1 MKTELLYLSYVT
13 ILTGVLWI
21 PYILDRVLT
30 CGLLAAVGYPDNS
43 KPQSKW
49 AVRLMKAHSNAVE
62 NLVVFATLILL
73 ANAMNISN
81 AVIANASMLYFA
93 ARLVHA
99 VCYTLGI
106 PWVRTLAFLTG
117 VVAQA
122 MVAVQLLSH

>member
-30 CGLLAAVGYPDNS
+30 CGLLAAVGYPDNG

-49 AVRLMKAHSNAVE
+49 AVRMMKAHSNAVE
-62 NLVVFATLILL
+62 NLVVFAVLILL

-81 AVIANASMLYFA
+81 ATVANASMLFFA

-117 VVAQA
+117 FAAQA
-122 MVAVQLLSH
+122 MVAVQLLGR

>member
-49 AVRLMKAHSNAVE
+49 AVRLMKAHSNAV
-62 NLVVFATLILL
+62 
-73 ANAMNISN
+73 
-81 AVIANASMLYFA
+81 
-93 ARLVHA
+93 
-99 VCYTLGI
+99 CYTLGI

-117 VVAQA
+117 VAAQA
-122 MVAVQLLSH
+122 MVAVQLLAH

>member
-30 CGLLAAVGYPDNS
+30 CSLLAAVGYPDNG

-49 AVRLMKAHSNAVE
+49 AVRMMKAHSNAVE
-62 NLVVFATLILL
+62 NLVVFAILILL
-73 ANAMNISN
+73 ANTMNISN
-81 AVIANASMLYFA
+81 ATIANASMLYFA
-93 ARLVHA
+93 ARVVHA

-117 VVAQA
+117 FAAQA
-122 MVAVQLLSH
+122 MVAVQLLAH

>member
-21 PYILDRVLT
+21 PYIFDRVLT
-30 CGLLAAVGYPDNS
+30 CGLLAAVGYPDNG

-49 AVRLMKAHSNAVE
+49 AVRMMKAHSNAVE
-62 NLVVFATLILL
+62 NLVVFAVLILL

-81 AVIANASMLYFA
+81 VTIANASMLFFA

-99 VCYTLGI
+99 ICYTLGI

-117 VVAQA
+117 FAAQA
-122 MVAVQLLSH
+122 MVALQLLGR